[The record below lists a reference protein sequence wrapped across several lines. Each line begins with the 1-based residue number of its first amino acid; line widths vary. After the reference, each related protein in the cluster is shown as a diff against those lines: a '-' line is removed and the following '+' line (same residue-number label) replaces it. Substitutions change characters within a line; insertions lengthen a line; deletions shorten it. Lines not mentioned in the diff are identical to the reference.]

1 VYQAKVDIPETML
14 VWPLYGVGLE
24 NLGRN
29 GQPARWPVPRPA
41 PDQILVRSDAVGL
54 CYSDVKILRLGR
66 DHPRLYGRDLEHH
79 PIVQGHEV
87 ALTVVE
93 VGEAWRDRFR
103 PGQRLALQADIYYR
117 GFNLAYG
124 YVFYGGLAQYSLL
137 GPAALA
143 GDEGCY
149 AIPVPEGLG
158 YAETALTEPW
168 ACVEAAYTPR
178 RRLHVKPGGVLW
190 IIGRRGLDAPYVLGR
205 TFAEGLP
212 HKIVLT
218 DVPNALACQLG
229 GPEVADRPQEVIA
242 RNGVPPSGYQAL
254 ARVEAGGAFDDIIV
268 LEPEAAVIDALSPV
282 VAAGATVN
290 LAATRPLDRAVQV
303 DLGRIH
309 YDYIVY
315 LGTRGSDIG
324 AAYGPVRNRSELRRD
339 GVVWVVGGGGPMG
352 RMHLQRMLEMPPS
365 AGPRQVV
372 VAETNTLRSAEIT
385 HTFAGPAAA
394 KGVELTVLNPR
405 QMTADAFDAAL
416 RAAHGGG
423 GFDDIVVIVASAP
436 AVAAAMPHLA
446 PDGMLQVFGGLAR
459 GTEASL
465 DLSNVYLGSAQLTGS
480 AGSTIRDQAA
490 VITKVRLGHLSTAS
504 AVAAIGGMSAAR
516 DGMQGLI
523 DGRFPGKVVIFP
535 QVETFPLT
543 ALADLEMVAPA
554 VHKQLGP
561 GGAWTRQAEAE
572 FLQRY
577 AGDAYRL
584 QEFQM

>member
-1 VYQAKVDIPETML
+1 M
-14 VWPLYGVGLE
+14 
-24 NLGRN
+24 
-29 GQPARWPVPRPA
+29 
-41 PDQILVRSDAVGL
+41 
-54 CYSDVKILRLGR
+54 
-66 DHPRLYGRDLEHH
+66 
-79 PIVQGHEV
+79 
-87 ALTVVE
+87 
-93 VGEAWRDRFR
+93 
-103 PGQRLALQADIYYR
+103 
-117 GFNLAYG
+117 
-124 YVFYGGLAQYSLL
+124 
-137 GPAALA
+137 
-143 GDEGCY
+143 
-149 AIPVPEGLG
+149 
-158 YAETALTEPW
+158 
-168 ACVEAAYTPR
+168 
-178 RRLHVKPGGVLW
+178 
-190 IIGRRGLDAPYVLGR
+190 LGR

-212 HKIVLT
+212 RKIVLT